1 MSAHASDDDARGDGA
16 EARGHGR
23 FAALDGLRAVAAFS
37 VALWHYQSSVPQL
50 DARLPASLSQAVAHG
65 NVGVEIFF
73 VLSGFAVAR
82 SLVGTNVD
90 ARTLGR
96 FMLRRTVRLDPP
108 YAVTLA
114 LVVILALASPAYWP
128 IRPTAGRVVA
138 HLFYL
143 QGVLGMPNLLGIFW
157 TLALE
162 IQLYLAFALLYAGA
176 QRARLV
182 RADRPGAADHR
193 WSAVLAVSALA
204 ATAFLLAPH
213 SAGWIVYFVPW
224 WPVFCLGVLT
234 ERALRLPAARP
245 WLLATVAAL
254 LASGWWRVQIGAL
267 AALATVATLCLAAGF
282 APVGRLLGAR
292 PLAALGLR
300 SYSFYLLHSL
310 VGGMAMNALAA
321 RVPHSASWDVVRLA
335 SAFAASSAAAW
346 ALYRIVEVPAQ
357 RWARRIDLRTAAVAE
372 PRGESCEATSRETVT
387 VRAGAKS
394 PGRGILRRP

>member
-1 MSAHASDDDARGDGA
+1 MSARAAGEGA
-16 EARGHGR
+16 EPGHGR

-37 VALWHYQSSVPQL
+37 VALWHYQSSVPRL
-50 DARLPASLSQAVAHG
+50 DAHLPAIVSRAVAHG

-82 SLVGTNVD
+82 SLVGTTVD

-114 LVVILALASPAYWP
+114 LVVTLALASPAYWP
-128 IRPTAGRVVA
+128 VRPTVGRVVA

-162 IQLYLAFALLYAGA
+162 IQLYLAFALLYALA
-176 QRARLV
+176 QRVRLV
-182 RADRPGAADHR
+182 RADRPTASDHA
-193 WSAVLAVSALA
+193 WSAVLAISAFA

-234 ERALRLPAARP
+234 ERALRLPGARP
-245 WLLATVAAL
+245 WLAGTVLVL
-254 LASGWWRVQIGAL
+254 LASGWWRIQIGAL
-267 AALATVATLCLAAGF
+267 AALGTVAALGLAAAL
-282 APVGRLLGAR
+282 APVGRLLASR

-310 VGGMAMNALAA
+310 IGGMAMNALAA
-321 RVPHSASWDVVRLA
+321 RLPHTVAWDVVRLA
-335 SAFAASSAAAW
+335 AAFAASGGAAW
-346 ALYRIVEVPAQ
+346 LLWRVVEVPAQ
-357 RWARRIDLRTAAVAE
+357 RLARRIELR
-372 PRGESCEATSRETVT
+372 PR
-387 VRAGAKS
+387 
-394 PGRGILRRP
+394 RG

>member
-1 MSAHASDDDARGDGA
+1 MSAQASEHDARGAGA

-50 DARLPASLSQAVAHG
+50 DARLPAIASQAIGHG

-82 SLVGTNVD
+82 SLVGTQVD

-128 IRPTAGRVVA
+128 VRPTVGRVVA
-138 HLFYL
+138 HLLYL

-182 RADRPGAADHR
+182 RADRPAAADHR
-193 WSAVLAVSALA
+193 WSFALAGSALA

-213 SAGWIVYFVPW
+213 SAGWIVWFVPW

-234 ERALRLPAARP
+234 ERALRLPGARP
-245 WLLATVAAL
+245 WLAATVLVL
-254 LASGWWRVQIGAL
+254 LASGWWRIQIGAL
-267 AALATVATLCLAAGF
+267 AALGTVAALCLAAAL
-282 APVGRLLGAR
+282 APVGRLLSSR

-310 VGGMAMNALAA
+310 IGGMAMNALATRLPRTA
-321 RVPHSASWDVVRLA
+321 PFDVVRLLAAFVA
-335 SAFAASSAAAW
+335 SAGAAW
-346 ALYRIVEVPAQ
+346 LLWRVVEVPAQ
-357 RWARRIDLRTAAVAE
+357 RLARRIQLR
-372 PRGESCEATSRETVT
+372 P
-387 VRAGAKS
+387 
-394 PGRGILRRP
+394 

>member
-1 MSAHASDDDARGDGA
+1 MSAQASDHDARGEAA
-16 EARGHGR
+16 EAKGHGR

-50 DARLPASLSQAVAHG
+50 DARLPGILSRAIGHG

-82 SLVGTNVD
+82 SLLGTYVD
-90 ARTLGR
+90 ARALGR

-114 LVVILALASPAYWP
+114 LVVVLALVSPAYWP
-128 IRPTAGRVVA
+128 VRPTVGRVLA

-162 IQLYLAFALLYAGA
+162 IQLYLAFALLYGLA
-176 QRARLV
+176 QRARLA
-182 RADRPGAADHR
+182 RADRPGATEHA
-193 WSAVLAVSALA
+193 WSGVLAGSALA

-213 SAGWIVYFVPW
+213 SPAWIVFFVPW

-234 ERALRLPAARP
+234 ERALRLPGARP
-245 WLLATVAAL
+245 WLAATVLVL
-254 LASGWWRVQIGAL
+254 LASGWWRIQIGAL
-267 AALATVATLCLAAGF
+267 AALGTVVVLCLAAAI
-282 APVGRLLGAR
+282 APVGRLLAAR

-310 VGGMAMNALAA
+310 IGGMALNALAA
-321 RVPHSASWDVVRLA
+321 RLPRSVAWDVVRLA
-335 SAFAASSAAAW
+335 AAFAASGAAAW
-346 ALYRIVEVPAQ
+346 LLWRLVEVPAQ
-357 RWARRIDLRTAAVAE
+357 RLARRIDLRRR
-372 PRGESCEATSRETVT
+372 RG
-387 VRAGAKS
+387 
-394 PGRGILRRP
+394 